1 MSSRFVRSSAMLAA
15 LFAGAVTLP
24 AALRAQERAVAEP
37 AAPTVEAPAAIPTPT
52 AVPATPASA
61 ADAVPAAGP
70 RISRAGIDRPVAAN
84 PLGVPEPQE
93 GAHVGAGTNI
103 ALIGVGVAG
112 VIVGLV
118 IGGDGGTI
126 VAAGSAVIGLVGL
139 YRWLK

>member
-1 MSSRFVRSSAMLAA
+1 MSSRLVRSSAMLA
-15 LFAGAVTLP
+15 LFVVGAVSLP
-24 AALRAQERAVAEP
+24 SVLRAQEGAAADTATAAAASPSAV
-37 AAPTVEAPAAIPTPT
+37 VVAPATT
-52 AVPATPASA
+52 T
-61 ADAVPAAGP
+61 DAVPAAGP
-70 RISRAGIDRPVAAN
+70 RVSRAGIDKPTAAN
-84 PLGVPEPQE
+84 PLGAAEPQE

-126 VAAGSAVIGLVGL
+126 VAAGSAVIGLIGL